1 MNIRS
6 GTKKYIILEIVLGI
20 LVVVFAG
27 SMLFRTRKRTLIKSR
42 LYFLIRTAVS
52 GHR

>member
-27 SMLFRTRKRTLIKSR
+27 SMLFQNKEKDS
-42 LYFLIRTAVS
+42 YKVAVVLPDL
-52 GHR
+52 